1 MIKILKNGGLSLAI
15 LLAVASC
22 SSTKVFEVRNS
33 SQGDSSKINRGNTQ
47 KSSYPSNT
55 EGLRAINPRSD
66 SGDIDDKNRYK
77 QKNVF
82 DAIKAGFSMPKIPR
96 KKIRRQIKLFTKNPE
111 YLNRMFER
119 SRRYIF
125 YVHSEVSKRK
135 LPAELTLLPFVES
148 AYNPHATSRAKA
160 AGLWQFIPA
169 TGVRYGLTQNWWSDE
184 RRSVQKAT
192 QSALDYLEY
201 LHKLKNNDWF
211 LALASYNWGERS
223 VRRAIDRNKRAKRKT
238 DYLSLR
244 MPRETRN
251 YIPKLLA
258 MREIII
264 NPEKYNV
271 VLPFIPN
278 EPYFSSIEMEQSID
292 LAKVS
297 DLSEVDV
304 SELKSLNANLLRPIF
319 NKKHASNILL
329 PSYNSIIFKKN
340 YKNFLKRRE
349 PTVEWGAVRLK
360 KTSSISEIAKNF
372 GVDESELSEA
382 NGIRSSKIK
391 LRKGSTFIIKVKNN
405 ALDNSQRIESFKR
418 ANLKFLYPD
427 KIFHK
432 VKRGDTLS
440 TIARKYRT
448 TVKTLK
454 RLNNI
459 RGSLIRIG
467 QQIRVRIS
475 SPENQETKPNVH
487 KVRRGESLYKI
498 AKRYK
503 TTVAELKRINKLGN
517 DLIIAG
523 TKLLIR

>member
-1 MIKILKNGGLSLAI
+1 
-15 LLAVASC
+15 
-22 SSTKVFEVRNS
+22 
-33 SQGDSSKINRGNTQ
+33 
-47 KSSYPSNT
+47 
-55 EGLRAINPRSD
+55 
-66 SGDIDDKNRYK
+66 
-77 QKNVF
+77 
-82 DAIKAGFSMPKIPR
+82 
-96 KKIRRQIKLFTKNPE
+96 
-111 YLNRMFER
+111 
-119 SRRYIF
+119 
-125 YVHSEVSKRK
+125 
-135 LPAELTLLPFVES
+135 
-148 AYNPHATSRAKA
+148 
-160 AGLWQFIPA
+160 
-169 TGVRYGLTQNWWSDE
+169 
-184 RRSVQKAT
+184 
-192 QSALDYLEY
+192 
-201 LHKLKNNDWF
+201 LKNNDWF

-223 VRRAIDRNKRAKRKT
+223 VRRAIERNKRAKRKT

-349 PTVEWGAVRLK
+349 PSVEWGAVRLK
-360 KTSSISEIAKNF
+360 KTSSISEIAKTF
-372 GVDESELSEA
+372 GVDEGELSEA

-405 ALDNSQRIESFKR
+405 ALDNTQRIESFKR

-459 RGSLIRIG
+459 RGSLIRSG
-467 QQIRVRIS
+467 QQIRVRSS
-475 SPENQETKPNVH
+475 SPENQKIKPNVH

-523 TKLLIR
+523 TRLIVR

>member
-1 MIKILKNGGLSLAI
+1 
-15 LLAVASC
+15 
-22 SSTKVFEVRNS
+22 
-33 SQGDSSKINRGNTQ
+33 
-47 KSSYPSNT
+47 
-55 EGLRAINPRSD
+55 
-66 SGDIDDKNRYK
+66 
-77 QKNVF
+77 
-82 DAIKAGFSMPKIPR
+82 
-96 KKIRRQIKLFTKNPE
+96 
-111 YLNRMFER
+111 
-119 SRRYIF
+119 
-125 YVHSEVSKRK
+125 
-135 LPAELTLLPFVES
+135 
-148 AYNPHATSRAKA
+148 
-160 AGLWQFIPA
+160 
-169 TGVRYGLTQNWWSDE
+169 
-184 RRSVQKAT
+184 
-192 QSALDYLEY
+192 
-201 LHKLKNNDWF
+201 
-211 LALASYNWGERS
+211 
-223 VRRAIDRNKRAKRKT
+223 
-238 DYLSLR
+238 

-278 EPYFSSIEMEQSID
+278 EPYFSSIKMEQSID

-297 DLSEVDV
+297 DLAEVDV

-319 NKKHASNILL
+319 NKMHASNILL
-329 PSYNSIIFKKN
+329 PSDNSIIFKNN
-340 YKNFLKRRE
+340 YKNFLHRRE
-349 PTVEWGAVRLK
+349 PTVEWGAIRLK
-360 KTSSISEIAKNF
+360 KTSSISEIAKTF
-372 GVDESELSEA
+372 GVDERELSEA
-382 NGIRSSKIK
+382 NSIRSSKIK

-405 ALDNSQRIESFKR
+405 TLDNTQRIESFKR

-427 KIFHK
+427 KMFHK

-475 SPENQETKPNVH
+475 SPENQKIKPNVH

-523 TKLLIR
+523 TRLIVR